1 MVTDGEDPFTEP
13 AAPGAGGRFVEQT
26 GIALVHEGEFI
37 APAPGSE
44 AAVSREAGA
53 GTVVNY
59 HFPVEVEVVGRLGDH
74 HVRQI
79 AEHVFTELDRELG
92 SRA

>member
-1 MVTDGEDPFTEP
+1 MTHGEDLFTG
-13 AAPGAGGRFVEQT
+13 ADAPGAGGRFVEQT

-44 AAVSREAGA
+44 AEFSQGTGA

-59 HFPVEVEVVGRLGDH
+59 HFPVEVEVVGRLGDR

-79 AEHVFTELDRELG
+79 ADHVFAELDRELG